1 MKRVIPHV
9 VELFYRFFFAFRL
22 EVVEIHKEWTSLVL
36 CFAGVRSSGSLTSLT
51 SNGVLNPEIVSS
63 PRIQPQGLEKS
74 SDATDLSPQLGAAP
88 LVPYYKSV
96 LESGS
101 TGFFQERDLKTGDT
115 HRDSSR
121 FRPSDDT
128 GRRNQG
134 VPRTLDVTNVSKVCE
149 ILILE
154 SNVSARV
161 SRNIIALYF
170 FYVLVFLLH
179 KNRDIATKPQY
190 VILTINRCLQE
201 G

>member
-1 MKRVIPHV
+1 MLLNYFMGSVMPLDLRLWRFTRKEHHF
-9 VELFYRFFFAFRL
+9 FYG
-22 EVVEIHKEWTSLVL
+22 
-36 CFAGVRSSGSLTSLT
+36 FAGVRASGTLTSST
-51 SNGVLNPEIVSS
+51 SNGVLNPEIVPS

-74 SDATDLSPQLGAAP
+74 SDATDLIRHLGAAP

-101 TGFFQERDLKTGDT
+101 AGFFQQRDLRTGDT

-121 FRPSDDT
+121 FRSSRPGDDI

-134 VPRTLDVTNVSKVCE
+134 VPRTLDVTNVSKVSVM
-149 ILILE
+149 LVLE

-179 KNRDIATKPQY
+179 KNQDNHELKTFW
-190 VILTINRCLQE
+190 
-201 G
+201 